1 MHVSVLKKKKK
12 KGDSLIYKEFYFY
25 KKFPLNYAFFFFFS
39 FSPSSFLLALGR
51 VEIWK
56 PANWL
61 QRDEREGGVEGKG
74 EKGERERKFIATR
87 ACVFLILKDRNFRR
101 QGE

>member
-1 MHVSVLKKKKK
+1 ML
-12 KGDSLIYKEFYFY
+12 
-25 KKFPLNYAFFFFFS
+25 FFFFFLFHPLPS
-39 FSPSSFLLALGR
+39 FWPS
-51 VEIWK
+51 EEWK
-56 PANWL
+56 SGN
-61 QRDEREGGVEGKG
+61 QQTDYREMREEGGVEGKG